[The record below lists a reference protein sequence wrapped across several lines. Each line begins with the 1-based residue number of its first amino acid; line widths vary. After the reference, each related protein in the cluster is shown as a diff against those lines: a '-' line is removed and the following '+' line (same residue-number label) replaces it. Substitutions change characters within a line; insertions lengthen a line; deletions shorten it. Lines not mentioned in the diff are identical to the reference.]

1 MARSTPIPARRNKSV
16 DLSRSVTPS
25 AADQAAPGRKR
36 ASKSKR
42 RRRRQHDPA
51 PLPEGAEDFDDM
63 TGDSSHDE
71 DPFST
76 SSEAGPSRLH
86 AVASTPIDIKGK
98 GRFNGLESGDEAGS
112 AVKSQS
118 LYTPS
123 SFTPLRRSVIF
134 SMEVP
139 SNVGS
144 EDEGGKGG
152 TELPPQRLLPTAP
165 RAASPEKEE
174 GQIEEGEE
182 EGNQSVLLLPDHV
195 VFDDGDDEDEDGD
208 ESRRE
213 LEEDIEGVVV
223 LDDDKGKGVPRY
235 FMEEEDEFV
244 ANADQSRLC
253 RRCKKPGHHE
263 YDCPHIVCTTCGA
276 MDEHERKDCPYSM
289 VCFICGKQGHR
300 RSDCTDPKA
309 KDSSSRNCPD
319 CGGWDHAQS
328 NCPLLWRRYVYRRT
342 SERDEV
348 LEERA
353 AATGWE
359 REALGGPG
367 GDRWCYNC
375 AEEGHFGDDCPRPRA
390 SLGRVVRNSA
400 FSERTASR
408 GPYGKL
414 YPNPQSSWRPK
425 ASGNSGNHTR
435 WSDSPLP
442 YAAAGFKSG
451 AGQSWREREKQLQRD
466 RERQRE
472 GDRYGERD
480 RGSRDHR
487 DRRRDDSD
495 RDDYDWFERDRSFRG
510 RGEPERRSG
519 NNSRNRS
526 RSPPS
531 WRSQRGWDSER
542 RHRDRSPDD
551 RHSRL
556 SQSYRGGPSTP
567 QSAPT
572 SRTAHGQM
580 SSGMPPALAARISSP
595 SLADSPSAQRGSGSQ
610 QQSGRAKSLREQVL
624 APDSHHKPGKP
635 GSGGGYSS
643 AGSGSD
649 SPGPGGGTPLSRR
662 RKGNNNKHEGGASER
677 DWETE
682 WRASGAG
689 GGNVSSW
696 GKDLDRELRDE
707 RPRAG
712 PVRGGGGGGGGAG
725 ASRSAP
731 AKGQRYTGGY

>member
-16 DLSRSVTPS
+16 GLSRSATPS
-25 AADQAAPGRKR
+25 SDHPAQYGNR
-36 ASKSKR
+36 ATRR
-42 RRRRQHDPA
+42 RRRRQGDPA
-51 PLPEGAEDFDDM
+51 PLLDGGEGLTDL
-63 TGDSSHDE
+63 TGESSHDE
-71 DPFST
+71 EDIGT
-76 SSEAGPSRLH
+76 TSEAGPSRLQ
-86 AVASTPIDIKGK
+86 AASTPINIKGK
-98 GRFNGLESGDEAGS
+98 GRFNGFESGDEAGG
-112 AVKSQS
+112 VKASS

-139 SNVGS
+139 SNVVS
-144 EDEGGKGG
+144 DDEGGNAADTKA
-152 TELPPQRLLPTAP
+152 PPNLEQEAP
-165 RAASPEKEE
+165 KAAPVAAEKEE
-174 GQIEEGEE
+174 GQLDEGED

-195 VFDDGDDEDEDGD
+195 VLDSEEEEDGD

-213 LEEDIEGVVV
+213 LEADMDGVVF
-223 LDDDKGKGVPRY
+223 LDDDKAKGVPRY
-235 FMEEEDEFV
+235 FMEEEDEFT

-263 YDCPHIVCTTCGA
+263 YECPHIVCTTCGA

-309 KDSSSRNCPD
+309 KDSSSKNCPD
-319 CGGWDHAQS
+319 CGAWDHAQS

-342 SERDEV
+342 SDRDDV
-348 LEERA
+348 MSKRA

-425 ASGNSGNHTR
+425 ANGSSGSHKR

-451 AGQSWREREKQLQRD
+451 AGQSWRDREKQRQRD
-466 RERQRE
+466 RERNPE
-472 GDRYGERD
+472 PDRYGDRD
-480 RGSRDHR
+480 RGRDHR
-487 DRRRDDSD
+487 RYDSD

-510 RGEPERRSG
+510 RGESERRSG

-531 WRSQRGWDSER
+531 WRAQRPWDSER
-542 RHRDRSPDD
+542 RQRDRSPDD
-551 RHSRL
+551 RRSRP
-556 SQSYRGGPSTP
+556 SFGRGGHSTP

-572 SRTAHGQM
+572 RSHGQL
-580 SSGMPPALAARISSP
+580 SSGVPPALAARISSP
-595 SLADSPSAQRGSGSQ
+595 SLADSPSVQRAGGGAGG
-610 QQSGRAKSLREQVL
+610 GRKSLREQVL
-624 APDSHHKPGKP
+624 APDSHHKPAK
-635 GSGGGYSS
+635 SGGNSS
-643 AGSGSD
+643 AGSGSGSD
-649 SPGPGGGTPLSRR
+649 SPAPSGGTSRR
-662 RKGNNNKHEGGASER
+662 RRGNKHEGASER

-689 GGNVSSW
+689 GGNVSGW
-696 GKDLDRELRDE
+696 GKDLDRELRDD
-707 RPRAG
+707 RPKAG
-712 PVRGGGGGGGGAG
+712 PVRGGAG
-725 ASRSAP
+725 AARSAP
-731 AKGQRYTGGY
+731 ARGQRYTGGY